1 MNGRLGTRVQS
12 TSESLRVT
20 PTDSIIT
27 LMENPKP
34 NEDKIRYTVI
44 FKDWQIHG
52 LGDTNHENPLKSNC
66 L

>member
-1 MNGRLGTRVQS
+1 MVGWAREFRVPQSDSELLRLA
-12 TSESLRVT
+12 L
-20 PTDSIIT
+20 IT

>member
-1 MNGRLGTRVQS
+1 MVGWAREFRVPQS
-12 TSESLRVT
+12 DSESLRLAL
-20 PTDSIIT
+20 IT
-27 LMENPKP
+27 LMENQKP